1 MVKKE
6 VSEIVNE
13 QEYKEELK
21 RIIKR
26 INEANVKVAVYSNEE
41 KTLAYYDIGTYINER
56 KEWGNQ
62 YIKKLAE
69 DLKNIDGF
77 SKRNLEYMVR
87 VAELYTKEEI
97 THQAGAQIPWR
108 TLIEITYKC
117 STKESRLWYINK
129 TYENS
134 WSRSVLIKQIKAK
147 AYERN
152 TIEPI
157 ASKGI
162 KDYCEE

>member
-1 MVKKE
+1 MIKKE

-69 DLKNIDGF
+69 DLKNINGF
-77 SKRNLEYMVR
+77 SQRNLER
-87 VAELYTKEEI
+87 ISWFSDELTF
-97 THQAGAQIPWR
+97 QQIPPQAVAKIPWS
-108 TLIEITYKC
+108 TCVEIFQYK
-117 STKESRLWYINK
+117 K
-129 TYENS
+129 
-134 WSRSVLIKQIKAK
+134 
-147 AYERN
+147 
-152 TIEPI
+152 
-157 ASKGI
+157 
-162 KDYCEE
+162 